1 MEYKSNYYRQKYG
14 SGGNTRANSDDED
27 YQYQSN
33 YYKTKMGEQTTQP
46 EQYEYQS
53 NYYKQKAAQQ
63 QKEYQYQSN
72 YYKQK
77 QAEQKVAS
85 QNTNTAKSVSE
96 TVKELTTP
104 STTTVTP
111 QKVDQ
116 NAVKEGQKILEA
128 NADVANQI
136 FEDINPVQSWAKDWQ
151 VNSAISLRKLFNQDS
166 NKWDLLQ
173 QVINQ
178 QDKDTFLSLVAT
190 DPTAAKS
197 YLQNYMD
204 TNYKTDTDPT
214 KGIKEALTIKNN
226 DNAITQ
232 GLKRTGAAATSI
244 LSSLGSINYLNDIV
258 GNQVENAITGENTP
272 IPEWS
277 PSKVA
282 IKSNEEATDLA
293 TQNMSGV
300 PKFLANAGLSIANNL
315 AQIATLN
322 AAAPLVMGLESG
334 AQGAYMAE
342 KEGKGPLQQLLLGG
356 LYGGAEYLGEK
367 VGYKGFERIAKEA
380 GLKSGVTNL
389 IKSLA
394 AQAATEFSEESATE
408 AMNILSEMLVLGDKS
423 EQAQYYNEY
432 MQEHPDSKA
441 GAILNTILME
451 TARVGAAG
459 LTGAISGVATGGVA
473 TLAGRNDTS
482 NVGKTVQSDAEKVI
496 NTGLSMGEGSESYT
510 RAAELKSQIENGQ
523 TPKTLELGALVQ
535 TIINESMQKSNQS
548 SEQKTPVVDQN
559 TETTQNTDIQQA
571 NKEIQ
576 MPVFDQPTNT
586 QQQQNIQQLE
596 AKQGV
601 RDALN
606 GKTEERAQE
615 LNLMQKMEELRQY
628 NATNSGEDWQNRTDV
643 PEWNGNKTPE
653 AWADTAQQTQRK
665 EQSFTQTVTQNAKA
679 KAQKVVEQRA
689 QTELRQNSLVQQ
701 TFDKHPITHGY
712 SMGTNQDATSI
723 LTAEETKSILTRD
736 FQTFADRTMATSKER
751 SFARQIADGEYSA
764 EDIGPSMRKDIVTT
778 LAGIQKGINEAS
790 RNGIQG
796 RKQQMTANR
805 QMQYRVLLSDT
816 SKDDFENLDMKKVSQ
831 FRLNMRTP
839 ERVIKKV
846 FGTELGNKIIDQVIK
861 PIHYN
866 ESAKI
871 GFLNGIFKEAAKFN
885 LSHVESMLVHLIGD
899 STAIGENG
907 EQVTIEK
914 IRNKAVS
921 ASDLP
926 ETMNIKQKEYV
937 LKHANE
943 ADASKVQAALNFYQ
957 QTYKSIHPLINEIRV
972 MAGLQPIG
980 YVEGYFPH
988 FNEDDIV
995 TKTLK
1000 DLGMEGTDGL
1010 PTSIAGMTA
1019 WFRPN
1024 SRWVANFQTRYG
1036 IETTYDANLGFQSY
1050 MNSVA
1055 DMLYHV
1061 DDIMNLRQLDAALR
1075 GQFNTAEDKNTV
1087 DSILTKTRM
1096 KQKLSQEDQQQI
1108 DKIIKGEYS
1117 TREANAKYST
1127 FAQWLTNYT
1136 NKIAN
1141 KQLNMDRWM
1150 EEIGGRRLYNIAN
1163 KLEAAF
1169 ARNSVVGNITS
1180 ALNNTVTLPKI
1191 LTTTSTTDQ
1200 VNALKG
1206 MISGQ
1211 FKKMGIANDSEFLT
1225 GKKGIDYL
1233 SQTKSQ
1239 KWARKIMSVTFDP
1252 VEEAVSDFAFYT
1264 KYTEAVR
1271 NGQTQAEA
1279 TITANDY
1286 AASMMARR
1294 TKGSRPLFMES
1305 KNPIIKLMSLFQT
1318 EISNDFYSLIDDVPQ
1333 AYKDTKGSTAKKEMA
1348 AKIAGGAV
1356 KYSIYAHALNLI
1368 LNQIAGI
1375 MPAPDLIEWI
1385 KEFIEDL
1392 KFSDWDEKSVSENI
1406 DTTKKAVGNLAE
1418 NVLGSVPGAST
1429 ALALI
1434 GAGNGRVPVPNYDLG
1449 KIGKGIDALAFKSTE
1464 EMPNKYEYA
1473 AQNLTKGLVWPA
1485 AMTFLPFGGA
1495 QLKKTVEG
1503 LSAVAQGG
1511 SYSVDAQGN
1520 KKTRFNIENPTILD
1534 YMQAGMFG
1542 PYSLQEAQ
1550 DYVNGGLKM
1559 KSASQTELYQNAKAE
1574 GLSDEF
1580 SQVSQQ
1586 LDGNRTQAD
1595 LYKVLN
1601 NSALPEDTK
1610 TSMWNLYAQTYGWTT
1625 GYQDYKQSGA
1635 AETITMEEADA
1646 AAQSKGWGEAFETV
1660 KNTMGE
1666 NKTQK
1671 QLFRTLRYSEYD
1683 EETRKGI
1690 WALYQQMYG
1699 WKMTYREY
1707 KGKGEL

>member
-1 MEYKSNYYRQKYG
+1 MEYQSNYYRQKYG
-14 SGGNTRANSDDED
+14 SGGKTTRANSDDTQ

-33 YYKTKMGEQTTQP
+33 YYKNKMQNQTTQP
-46 EQYEYQS
+46 EQYQYQS

-63 QKEYQYQSN
+63 QK
-72 YYKQK
+72 
-77 QAEQKVAS
+77 QAAPKVAS
-85 QNTNTAKSVSE
+85 QNTEKSISE

-104 STTTVTP
+104 AQNTTAQNKTVQTTNEN
-111 QKVDQ
+111 KV
-116 NAVKEGQKILEA
+116 AEGRKILEA
-128 NADVANQI
+128 GGSTADTIFKGINTANGQLSNLKASMLETVAEKVFGQK
-136 FEDINPVQSWAKDWQ
+136 A
-151 VNSAISLRKLFNQDS
+151 
-166 NKWDLLQ
+166 NKWAVLDESM
-173 QVINQ
+173 NQ

-190 DPTAAKS
+190 DPVEAKD
-197 YLQNYMD
+197 YLQNYLN
-204 TNYKTDTDPT
+204 TTYKEDTDPT
-214 KGIKEALTIKNN
+214 KGLKEALTIKEG
-226 DNAITQ
+226 DNALEK
-232 GLKRTGAAATSI
+232 GLKRAGGVATS
-244 LSSLGSINYLNDIV
+244 LVGNLGSINYIKDV
-258 GNQVENAITGENTP
+258 ANQLVENKVTGENNTTP
-272 IPEWS
+272 QNTAGGM
-277 PSKVA
+277 A
-282 IKSNEEATDLA
+282 IQANEAGSDLA
-293 TQNMSGV
+293 TQGMSGT
-300 PKFLANAGLSIANNL
+300 PKFLANTGLSIANNL
-315 AQIATLN
+315 AQILTLN
-322 AAAPLVMGLESG
+322 SAAPLMMAIQSG
-334 AQGAYMAE
+334 TQGAYMAGE
-342 KEGKGPLQQLLLGG
+342 KGEGATQQAALGG
-356 LYGGAEYLGEK
+356 LYGAAEYLGEK
-367 VGYKGFERIAKEA
+367 VGYKGFEKIAKEA

-432 MQEHPDSKA
+432 MQEHPGSKA
-441 GAILNTILME
+441 GAALNTILME
-451 TARVGAAG
+451 AARVGAAG

-473 TLAGRNDTS
+473 TLAGRNETS
-482 NVGKTVQSDAEKVI
+482 NLGKEVQTDAEKVI

-510 RAAELKSQIENGQ
+510 RAAELKSQIENGK
-523 TPKTLELGALVQ
+523 TPKNLELGALVQ
-535 TIINESMQKSNQS
+535 TIMNESMQNSSQS
-548 SEQKTPVVDQN
+548 SEQKTQVVDQS
-559 TETTQNTDIQQA
+559 TETTQNTNIQQA
-571 NKEIQ
+571 NKGIQ

-586 QQQQNIQQLE
+586 AQQQNVQQLE
-596 AKQGV
+596 AKQAV

-606 GKTEERAQE
+606 GKTQERTQSA
-615 LNLMQKMEELRQY
+615 NLMQKMQELRQY
-628 NATNSGEDWQNRTDV
+628 NETNSGEDWQNRNDV

-653 AWADTAQQTQRK
+653 AWADTAQQAQPK
-665 EQSFTQTVTQNAKA
+665 EQSFTQTVTQNAKT

-723 LTAEETKSILTRD
+723 LTAEETKNILTRD

-751 SFARQIADGEYSA
+751 AFARQIANGEYSA

-778 LAGIQKGINEAS
+778 LAGIQQGINEAN

-805 QMQYRVLLSDT
+805 QMQYRVLLSPI
-816 SKDDFENLDMKKVSQ
+816 SKDDFENLDMKEASAVE
-831 FRLNMRTP
+831 LNWLTP
-839 ERVIKKV
+839 ERVIKRV

-871 GFLNGIFKEAAKFN
+871 GFLNDLYRQAAKFN

-914 IRNKAVS
+914 IKNKAVS

-926 ETMNIKQKEYV
+926 DTMNIKQKEYV

-943 ADASKVQAALNFYQ
+943 ADANKVQAALTFYQ

-1010 PTSIAGMTA
+1010 PTSIAGITA

-1075 GQFNTAEDKNTV
+1075 GQFNTAEDRNTV

-1096 KQKLSQEDQQQI
+1096 KQNLSEEDQQQI
-1108 DKIIKGEYS
+1108 DKIIKGEYA
-1117 TREANAKYST
+1117 TREANSKYAT
-1127 FAQWLTNYT
+1127 FAAWLTEYT

-1141 KQLNMDRWM
+1141 KQLLTDRSK
-1150 EEIGGRRLYNIAN
+1150 EADFGRKAYNIAN

-1169 ARNSVVGNITS
+1169 GRNSVVGNITS

-1191 LTTTSTTDQ
+1191 LATTSTTDQ

-1206 MISGQ
+1206 IISGQ

-1233 SQTKSQ
+1233 SQTTSQ
-1239 KWARKIMSVTFDP
+1239 KLAKKIMSVTFDP

-1264 KYTEAVR
+1264 KYTEAIR
-1271 NGQTQAEA
+1271 KGQTQAEA

-1286 AASMMARR
+1286 AAYMMARR
-1294 TKGSRPLFMES
+1294 TKGSRPLKFES
-1305 KNPIIKLMSLFQT
+1305 KKISNKLLTMFQT
-1318 EISNDFYSLIDDVPQ
+1318 EITNDFESLIYDVPQ
-1333 AYKDTKGSTAKKEMA
+1333 AYKDAKGSTAKKEVT
-1348 AKIAGGAV
+1348 AKIRGGVV
-1356 KYSIYAHALNLI
+1356 KYCIYAHALNLI

-1375 MPAPDLIEWI
+1375 MPAPDPIEWI
-1385 KEFIEDL
+1385 KEFFEDL
-1392 KFSDWDEKSVSENI
+1392 KFSDWNENTISQNVENI
-1406 DTTKKAVGNLAE
+1406 GTAAKNLGE
-1418 NVLGSVPGAST
+1418 NVLGNVPGAST

-1434 GAGNGRVPVPNYDLG
+1434 GAGNGRVPLPNYDLS
-1449 KIGKGIDALAFKSTE
+1449 KIGKGIDALAFKSAE

-1503 LSAVAQGG
+1503 LSTVAQGG

-1520 KKTRFNIENPTILD
+1520 KKTRFNIENPTIFD
-1534 YMQAGMFG
+1534 YIQAGFFG
-1542 PYSLQEAQ
+1542 QYALQEAK

-1559 KSASQTELYQNAKAE
+1559 QSASQTELYQNAKEE
-1574 GLSDEF
+1574 GLSNEF

-1586 LDGNRTQAD
+1586 LDGSRTQAD

-1601 NSALPEDTK
+1601 SSALPEDTK

-1625 GYQDYKQSGA
+1625 GYQDYKEKGA

-1660 KNTMGE
+1660 KTAMGD

-1690 WALYQQMYG
+1690 WALYQKMYG
-1699 WKMTYREY
+1699 WQMTYREY